1 VDAIIR
7 VETSPDTIGK
17 PLNIGVNQEISIL
30 DLATKV
36 LAITGSDSQIVFQDY
51 EDVYAKGFEDM
62 ERRVPNNSLLKQLTG
77 WNPTR
82 NIDQIIQDL
91 VSHLKSR

>member
-1 VDAIIR
+1 M
-7 VETSPDTIGK
+7 ESIGK
-17 PLNIGVNQEISIL
+17 PVNIGINHEISIL

-36 LAITGSDSQIVFQDY
+36 LAITGSKSEIVFQEY
-51 EDVYAKGFEDM
+51 ESAYAKGFEDM

-82 NIDQIIQDL
+82 NIDQIIEDL
-91 VSHLKSR
+91 VSHLKSN